1 MRVPHRQHG
10 ICTVV
15 EGWPAVA
22 IGVAGS
28 RRARYVVGTS
38 YVMLVVSLMA
48 AWQGWSHGAH
58 GLGRSVVPQ
67 TAQTS
72 LPRRAKMH
80 TSFEASSNPDA
91 CSEFFPPRV
100 CLPSAGLTQQF
111 RFCSAKLAENTF
123 ATSDECWV
131 RTDTSKIGCQR
142 RYFHVP
148 MPRRSRR
155 RRALCRHIDSQLVQ
169 SSAS

>member
-1 MRVPHRQHG
+1 M
-10 ICTVV
+10 
-15 EGWPAVA
+15 
-22 IGVAGS
+22 
-28 RRARYVVGTS
+28 
-38 YVMLVVSLMA
+38 MLVVSLMA

-111 RFCSAKLAENTF
+111 RFYSAKLAENTF

-131 RTDTSKIGCQR
+131 RTDTSKNRVPTQIFSRAYAATITTPSGTLPPCRLTIGAIVSLIT
-142 RYFHVP
+142 HH
-148 MPRRSRR
+148 
-155 RRALCRHIDSQLVQ
+155 L
-169 SSAS
+169 